1 MLSPLLTQTYGHS
14 LAVAGP
20 CYSAFVGS
28 QVIACAGVVE
38 FWTGRAQVW
47 SLLSD
52 QFPAYRKSVHRA
64 VKTFLAGYRVRRLE
78 CVIAT
83 DSPRAL
89 NWAQHLGF
97 RVEHRMAQYNPDGSD
112 QLMLVRLER

>member
-1 MLSPLLTQTYGHS
+1 MLSPLLTQQYGHS

-28 QVIACAGVVE
+28 QVIACAGIVE
-38 FWTGRAQVW
+38 FWAGRAQVW

-52 QFPAYRKSVHRA
+52 QFVTYQKSIHRA
-64 VKTFLAGYRVRRLE
+64 VKTFLAGYHTRRLE
-78 CVIAT
+78 CVIDP

-89 NWAQHLGF
+89 NWASHLGF
-97 RVEHRMAQYNPDGSD
+97 TVEGRMRAYNPNGAD
-112 QLMLVRLER
+112 QLMLVRIER